1 MIVCNAEL
9 IVNISLRNPNTGH
22 QLLLRLSCAP
32 QRHSTQRYHFKDVDH
47 KEIISLLV
55 LKSQI

>member
-9 IVNISLRNPNTGH
+9 IVKISLRNPNKGH
-22 QLLLRLSCAP
+22 QLLLSLRSAP
-32 QRHSTQRYHFKDVDH
+32 QRHSPESYHFKDVDH